1 MEASGAPMDSQTQK
15 IQKLEATIFTKDLI
29 IDSMEEHLK
38 LKDRVIALMEVASMS
53 PPSIAKLQQELA
65 AKDAEIARLKREIAS
80 MTEKCIECGNFAS
93 GDYGVIC
100 ENCHFRS

>member
-1 MEASGAPMDSQTQK
+1 MAASGASMDSQTRK
-15 IQKLEATIFTKDLI
+15 IQKLEATIFTKDMI
-29 IDSMEEHLK
+29 ISSMEEHLRK
-38 LKDRVIALMEVASMS
+38 KDALIALMEVTPMS